1 MPTPF
6 EWQRG
11 FNRNLILSKFDQI
24 RTIDGQRCSFNA
36 GEYHFWLPVL
46 ASAIRASREAEPLKA
61 KCISAALSD
70 ASLNLKNPEAFVAR
84 CDEEFDKLSK
94 RPRSRFVLYTTITYS
109 GPKLINW
116 IGDNN
121 ARIYW
126 QPSLRSNFL
135 RKAKEAQKAQASLRK
150 SHHVPDEDDALTT
163 ILVYVSAV
171 DALDAFETAN
181 DYLDQFRGMLN
192 LLINSSNSVSPFGG
206 RLSIPHAV
214 NKFRRGPFHSI
225 HRPDASLAT
234 ETFWY
239 EPRWAHNQPSVQ
251 FKDPPDYKRA
261 LQRWWRKLQVN
272 PMREFISDV
281 LLRYCRA
288 LDLHEAD
295 ASFLG
300 MWQVLEKV
308 TGTDKYDLLVE
319 RMVRLFTDHE
329 DSREIANHLRLRRNQ
344 TVHSAHNISRE
355 ANAILIQI
363 EEFAGQAI
371 FFYLKNAAKFD
382 SQRELFDFLDLPL
395 DQQRIKRQQKIS
407 DFFIRYQNRKLNG

>member
-1 MPTPF
+1 
-6 EWQRG
+6 
-11 FNRNLILSKFDQI
+11 
-24 RTIDGQRCSFNA
+24 
-36 GEYHFWLPVL
+36 
-46 ASAIRASREAEPLKA
+46 LKA

-225 HRPDASLAT
+225 HRPDGSLAT